1 MPTSTSRKT
10 EQSKRLQER
19 AERMIPGG
27 VNSPV
32 RAFGAVGGDPPFI
45 VRGKGSHVW
54 DADENE
60 YIDYIGSW
68 GPLILGHAEPNVL
81 DAIVSAACNGVSFG
95 ASTPS
100 EADLA
105 ELVLGA
111 FPHMQKVRFVSSG
124 TEATMSA
131 IRLARA
137 YTKRKYII
145 KFEGCYH
152 GHADALLV
160 KAGSGVATL
169 GIPGSAGVPEEFA
182 MFTLALPFNNLF
194 AVEQAFHK
202 YKHQIACV
210 IVEPVVGNMGCVPAA
225 DDYLVGLRLITE
237 REHSVLIFDEVM
249 TGFRVAFG
257 GAQELY
263 NIRPDMTT
271 MGKIIGGGLPVGAYG
286 GPKEI
291 MDMVAPVGPMYQAG
305 TLSGNP
311 LAMAAGCAMLKQLR
325 ERKAEIYPKLE
336 KLSGELVDGV
346 SAAAREAGVPLCAN
360 RVGSMFTWFFQPG
373 PVTDWESASKS
384 NTEAFGKFFR
394 SMLDSGVY
402 LPPSQYE
409 AAFLGATHSEED
421 VQRTVA
427 AAKLAFEGA
436 GARG

>member
-1 MPTSTSRKT
+1 MPSTTTRKT
-10 EQSKRLQER
+10 EQSRRLQQR
-19 AERMIPGG
+19 AESMIPGG

-32 RAFGAVGGDPPFI
+32 RAFRAVGGDPPFI
-45 VRGKGSHVW
+45 VRGKGSHIW

-81 DAIVSAACNGVSFG
+81 DAIVGAACNGTSFG

-111 FPHMQKVRFVSSG
+111 FPQMQKVRFVSSG

-137 YTKRKYII
+137 YTKRKYIV

-169 GIPGSAGVPEEFA
+169 AIPGSAGVPEEFTQ
-182 MFTLALPFNNLF
+182 FTLALPFNNLSV
-194 AVEQAFHK
+194 VEHAFQK
-202 YKHQIACV
+202 FKHQIACV

-225 DDYLVGLRLITE
+225 DDYLVGLRLVTE
-237 REHSVLIFDEVM
+237 RERSVLIFDEVM
-249 TGFRVAFG
+249 TGFRVAYG

-263 NIRPDMTT
+263 NIRPDLTT

-291 MDMVAPVGPMYQAG
+291 MDMVSPLGPMYQAG

-325 ERKAEIYPKLE
+325 DRKDEIYPRLE
-336 KLSGELVDGV
+336 KLSADLVEGV
-346 SAAAREAGVPLCAN
+346 AAAAKEAGVALCHN
-360 RVGSMFTWFFQPG
+360 RVGSMFTWFFNQG
-373 PVTDWESASKS
+373 PVTDWDSASKS

-409 AAFLGATHSEED
+409 AAFLGATHTQED
-421 VQRTVA
+421 VERTAA
-427 AAKLAFEGA
+427 AAKVAFA
-436 GARG
+436 AVRA